1 MHRQCSID
9 IAHCDERS
17 MALWSTIME
26 RWIFDLLVE
35 FSPVLIIIGIV
46 LWILHTTFKGVT
58 LMRNSWMS
66 DEQRKRLFK

>member
-1 MHRQCSID
+1 
-9 IAHCDERS
+9 
-17 MALWSTIME
+17 ME